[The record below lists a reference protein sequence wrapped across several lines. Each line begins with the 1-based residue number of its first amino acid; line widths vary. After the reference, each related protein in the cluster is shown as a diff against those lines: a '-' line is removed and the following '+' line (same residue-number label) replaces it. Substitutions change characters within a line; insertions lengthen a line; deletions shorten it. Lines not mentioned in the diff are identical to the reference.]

1 MYFFHNLEPLK
12 ITYMTNKVAIITGS
26 SSGIGKALCYE
37 LAKQGCNVVLIARRQ
52 HLIEEYAKDISDK
65 FGVQTMA
72 ITADVSIESDCKMFI
87 ESTLESFGKIDILIN
102 NAGIS
107 QRALFNDLEIDVIK
121 KVMAVNYW
129 GTVYTSKFA
138 LPHLLK
144 AKGSLVA
151 ISSISGMSPLP
162 ARTGYCSSKYAVHGF
177 MDSLRIEHL
186 KTGLH
191 VMIAAPEYV
200 ASEIRTHALMSD
212 GSEQGSSPRH
222 EKNMLS
228 AEAVA
233 KRIAK
238 GIRKRRRT
246 MLIGKKGILAVGLSR
261 FTPKLMDKII
271 YYAIKKEKNS
281 PY

>member
-1 MYFFHNLEPLK
+1 MYNFEISK
-12 ITYMTNKVAIITGS
+12 ITFMTNKVAIITGS

-37 LAKQGCNVVLIARRQ
+37 LAKQGCKIVLVARRQ
-52 HLIEEYAKDISDK
+52 VLIEEIANDISIK
-65 FGVQTMA
+65 YGVETKA
-72 ITADVSIESDCKMFI
+72 ITADVSKESDCKMFI
-87 ESTLESFGKIDILIN
+87 ESTIDFFGKIDILIN
-102 NAGIS
+102 NAGVS
-107 QRALFNDLEIDVIK
+107 QRALFNDLEIDVIR
-121 KVMAVNYW
+121 KVMDVNYW
-129 GTVYTSKFA
+129 GQIYASKFA
-138 LPHLLK
+138 LPYLLET
-144 AKGSLVA
+144 KGSLVA
-151 ISSISGMSPLP
+151 VSSISGMSPLP

-228 AEAVA
+228 AETVA
-233 KRIAK
+233 KRIVK

-261 FTPKLMDKII
+261 FTPKFMDRLT

>member
-1 MYFFHNLEPLK
+1 MLNK
-12 ITYMTNKVAIITGS
+12 IIIITGS

-37 LAKQGCNVVLIARRQ
+37 FAKQAYTIVLVARRQ
-52 HLIEEYAKDISDK
+52 NLIEEFAKDISAK

-87 ESTLESFGKIDILIN
+87 NSTIERFGKIDVLIN

-107 QRALFNDLEIDVIK
+107 QRALFNDLNIDVIK
-121 KVMAVNYW
+121 KVMDVNYW
-129 GTVYTSKFA
+129 GTVYSSKFA
-138 LPHLLK
+138 LPYLLK
-144 AKGSLVA
+144 TKGSLVA
-151 ISSISGMSPLP
+151 ITSISGMSPLP
-162 ARTGYCSSKYAVHGF
+162 GRTGYCSSKYAIHGF

-191 VMIAAPEYV
+191 VMTAAPEYV
-200 ASEIRTHALMSD
+200 ASNIRTHALMSD

-233 KRIAK
+233 KRIVK
-238 GIRKRRRT
+238 GVIKRRRS
-246 MLIGKKGILAVGLSR
+246 MMIGKKGTLAVGLSR
-261 FTPKLMDKII
+261 FTPKLMDRLT